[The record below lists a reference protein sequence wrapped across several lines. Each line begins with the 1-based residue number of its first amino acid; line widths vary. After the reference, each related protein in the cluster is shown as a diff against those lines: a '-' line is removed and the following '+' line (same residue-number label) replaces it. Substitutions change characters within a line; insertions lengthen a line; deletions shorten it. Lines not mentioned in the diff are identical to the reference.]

1 MSEKLW
7 YPEFGLKGDPFQYN
21 DFCYERS
28 LVYEGLPR
36 IKTEQ
41 IKRIEALTGA
51 CFIVGAAGVGKSTA
65 LYEGS
70 QELKK
75 VYKNVVSVVSPLS
88 LISFYDNLF
97 DETNTF
103 YRKNGGKEIFDREIL
118 GRAEEEWI
126 EVKQTRR
133 KDQILVVCDYPRC
146 TMRKRCKVACREINH
161 SNFSYLLSGVEQYC
175 PLKVEVVNSMV
186 KHLDEATGNSTFR
199 FLIDVPDDLSSKEVR
214 DFKSTVRLMQRYGN
228 TLIIMATHE
237 QHRLLEKS
245 DYFRRIKP
253 FDFIQMTNEEL
264 EMLFHKR
271 VEWQKA
277 EGDFEPLLT
286 GDALELVV
294 KKSIRNPRFMIGI
307 CREIMLNMKVAGRD
321 EPADKGFVEE
331 ASKSMKLFTLDDYIR
346 MLVKR
351 YKGQG
356 KQWVTVQ
363 QSIKDLKE
371 WYNVDITDKKLGWR
385 LKALYEDKQIYD
397 YKGGPARGLYSLQKG
412 EED

>member
-7 YPEFGLKGDPFQYN
+7 YPAFGLKSDPFQYN
-21 DFCYERS
+21 DFCYERP

-75 VYKNVVSVVSPLS
+75 VYKNIISVVSPPS
-88 LISFYDNLF
+88 LTSFYDNLF
-97 DETNTF
+97 EEANMF
-103 YRKNGGKEIFDREIL
+103 YRKNRGKEVFDREIL
-118 GRAEEEWI
+118 GRAEEDWI
-126 EVKQTRR
+126 EVKPTRR
-133 KDQILVVCDYPRC
+133 RDQVLVVCDYPRC
-146 TMRKRCKVACREINH
+146 SMRKRCSKASKEFDQIT
-161 SNFSYLLSGVEQYC
+161 FSRFLRSVDQYC
-175 PLKVEVVNSMV
+175 PLKVEVVNLMV
-186 KHLDEATGNSTFR
+186 TNLEDATGDTAFR
-199 FLIDVPDDLSSKEVR
+199 FLIDVPDDLGSKEVT
-214 DFKSTVRLMQRYGN
+214 DFKSTVRLMQSRGN
-228 TLIIMATHE
+228 TVIIMVTHE

-264 EMLFHKR
+264 GMLFLKR
-271 VEWQKA
+271 VEWQRA
-277 EGDFEPLLT
+277 EGNFKSLLT
-286 GDALELVV
+286 DDALELVV

-307 CREIMLNMKVAGRD
+307 CREILLNMKVADRV

-331 ASKSMKLFTLDDYIR
+331 ASKSMKLFTLGDYIR

-363 QSIKDLKE
+363 QSVKDLKE

-385 LKALYEDKQIYD
+385 LKALYKEKLIYD
-397 YKGGPARGLYSLQKG
+397 CKGGPARCLYSLQKG